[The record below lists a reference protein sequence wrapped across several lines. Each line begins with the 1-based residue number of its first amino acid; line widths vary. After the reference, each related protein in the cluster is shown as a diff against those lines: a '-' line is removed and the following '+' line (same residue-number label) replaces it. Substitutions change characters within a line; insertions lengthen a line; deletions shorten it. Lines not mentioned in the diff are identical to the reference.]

1 MTGGRL
7 HVLVHSLDA
16 KNNKLP
22 NRLEV
27 STMYTDLKRGS
38 KSIPVILRNMTGSDI
53 TLNKGDKVMWIQT
66 TNKMPKT
73 NLHLSTLK
81 ALDEEQGITRKLL
94 TRVERQA
101 KVLKELNLEALNEWP
116 EELVQCTRDLIQEYH
131 NVFSLDKNELGCT
144 NTVKHKIKIDDSEPF
159 KEHFRCIPPPLL
171 DEVRQHINEMLE
183 AGVTR
188 PFNSP

>member
-27 STMYTDLKRGS
+27 SAMYTDLKRGS
-38 KSIPVILRNMTGSDI
+38 KSVPVILRNMTGSDI
-53 TLNKGDKVMWIQT
+53 TLNKRDKVMWVQT
-66 TNKMPKT
+66 ANKIPKT
-73 NLHLSTLK
+73 NLCPSTLDT
-81 ALDEEQGITRKLL
+81 LDEEQGITKKSL

-116 EELVQCTRDLIQEYH
+116 EELAQC
-131 NVFSLDKNELGCT
+131 V
-144 NTVKHKIKIDDSEPF
+144 
-159 KEHFRCIPPPLL
+159 
-171 DEVRQHINEMLE
+171 
-183 AGVTR
+183 
-188 PFNSP
+188 